1 LNILAEKQEKENRKY
16 KLVHDYVEQ
25 HNYLKDAYT
34 YIPKLM
40 EFLWEQ
46 PKVVAKLLSHSNYD
60 DVKKKFSSI
69 YC

>member
-1 LNILAEKQEKENRKY
+1 MNILAEKQEKENRKY

-46 PKVVAKLLSHSNYD
+46 PKVVVKLLSHSNYD
-60 DVKKKFSSI
+60 DFKKI
-69 YC
+69 